1 MHWMVLHRPVELAA
15 LIEQVDYF
23 RGNRQD
29 DNNNYILGKRK
40 KSLQSTT
47 LPPKRT
53 ALSGFT

>member
-1 MHWMVLHRPVELAA
+1 MHWMVLHRLVQLAA
-15 LIEQVDYF
+15 LIEQMDYF

-29 DNNNYILGKRK
+29 DRNDYILGKRK

-47 LPPKRT
+47 LPPKRI